1 MDNAETKV
9 LLVDDNLAVRKIARL
24 FLINAGFAV
33 EVADDA
39 DNALKILS
47 SQSFDVLITDMIMP
61 GTMTGLD
68 LILFVQEHYPN
79 TQCGLISGLSDG
91 QIDGTRGDVKDL
103 KMLSKPF
110 SKADIVD
117 LVKQLGS

>member
-1 MDNAETKV
+1 MDNSETKV
-9 LLVDDNLAVRKIARL
+9 LLVDDNLAVRKVALL
-24 FLINAGFAV
+24 FLTNAGFSV

-39 DNALKILS
+39 DNALQVLS

-91 QIDGTRGDVKDL
+91 QDRWNPGRCQGFKNAI
-103 KMLSKPF
+103 
-110 SKADIVD
+110 KAVF
-117 LVKQLGS
+117 QSRYC